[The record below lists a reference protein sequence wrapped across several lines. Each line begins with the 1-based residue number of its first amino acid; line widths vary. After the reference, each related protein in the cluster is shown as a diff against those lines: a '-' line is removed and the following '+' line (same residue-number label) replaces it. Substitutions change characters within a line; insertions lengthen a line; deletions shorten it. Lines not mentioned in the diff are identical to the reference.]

1 MDTKTMLKAGG
12 AVIVYKIQDKYFP
25 ISLPAFGMDLAKA
38 GLGVVEL
45 LLANYGEKKFTGTT
59 KDITDVLGY
68 SGAFQVVSELL
79 KLVPS
84 APAAP
89 SAGAKAVQFVPA
101 VPSGPKFY

>member
-25 ISLPAFGMDLAKA
+25 ISFPAFGMDLAKA

-45 LLANYGEKKFTGTT
+45 LLANYGEKRFTGTSR
-59 KDITDVLGY
+59 DITDVLGY
-68 SGAFQVVSELL
+68 SGAFQVVSEIL

-84 APAAP
+84 APAT

-101 VPSGPKFY
+101 APSGPKFY

>member
-1 MDTKTMLKAGG
+1 MLKAGG

-25 ISLPAFGMDLAKA
+25 ISLPAFGLDLAKA

-59 KDITDVLGY
+59 KDITDTLGY
-68 SGAFQVVSELL
+68 AGAFQVVSELL

-84 APAAP
+84 APAP

-101 VPSGPKFY
+101 TPSGPKFY